1 MEFGELKKLDG
12 CSETEAVAIL
22 EKFVSANSQ
31 TFTFPNLDF
40 KLKKECVEAILTWL
54 KKPKEASKTS
64 IACLQ
69 AFRIISRDKS
79 NMQALTNEN
88 ALMTLNKVAG
98 IQHYATQD
106 ADAVAVDIVPT
117 DQAVIVEAQKCLCNI
132 IFNSIEAQRFCCK
145 SGCVDGV
152 VQRLKT
158 YGDPEVQFDVKF
170 FDMRI
175 LFLLT
180 ALPSCVETR
189 PRVRYELHGFTY
201 LMEVLDL
208 TLRDAESQT
217 SGLTDQQ
224 VELCAEILKILFN
237 LTISMEKKSVD
248 EEEEAHFMRLVSI
261 LHDLLMCTIMSKD
274 KHDDLQS
281 HIVNLLINI
290 PADFYEELLAPIV
303 EEDERAGDRQ
313 EIEFDGKNMEAI
325 WVILQFLDHRLSVTT
340 KNMKEN
346 LAPILHCLCEACRHN
361 RAIRKFCR
369 LKVLPPLRGE
379 VKRLPED
386 GDSLRNKLCKLLTS
400 PVTEVK
406 DLVAHFIFILCKEN
420 VNRMVKYTGYGNCA
434 GLLAQFGLL
443 KLGDSGE
450 RRGVYSSNS
459 EDSDTEEYRDLKD
472 EINPVTGRWE
482 PEKRDPMEGM
492 TDEQKEYEAEKLID
506 AIDKLQRQGIIQPC
520 RVGEDGKPVPVEHVL
535 ELVEARGGKEIKKT
549 SEEGAKGGDDS
560 KNQGN

>member
-1 MEFGELKKLDG
+1 MKKLD
-12 CSETEAVAIL
+12 CLSEPDAVGIL

-40 KLKKECVEAILTWL
+40 NLKRDCVEAILTWL
-54 KKPKEASKTS
+54 KKPNVEPKTS

-88 ALMTLNKVAG
+88 SLMTLIKVAG

-106 ADAVAVDIVPT
+106 VDDVAVDIVPT
-117 DQAVIVEAQKCLCNI
+117 DQAVIVEAQKCLCNV

-180 ALPSCVETR
+180 ALPSCIETR

-217 SGLTDQQ
+217 AGLTDQQ

-237 LTISMEKKSVD
+237 LTISVEKKIVD

-261 LHDLLMCTIMSKD
+261 LHDLLMSTIMSKD
-274 KHDDLQS
+274 KQEDLQS

-290 PADFYEELLAPIV
+290 PADFYEELLTPMV
-303 EEDERAGDRQ
+303 EEEEKGGERQ

-325 WVILQFLDHRLSVTT
+325 WVILQFLDHRLSMAT
-340 KNMKEN
+340 KNMKES

-361 RAIRKFCR
+361 HAIRKFCR
-369 LKVLPPLRGE
+369 QKVLPPLRGE

-443 KLGDSGE
+443 KLGDSGQ
-450 RRGVYSSNS
+450 RKGDYSSNS
-459 EDSDTEEYRDLKD
+459 EDSDTEEYLDLKD

-482 PEKRDPMEGM
+482 PEKRDPMAGM

-535 ELVEARGGKEIKKT
+535 ELVEGKATAET
-549 SEEGAKGGDDS
+549 TGEGAQGGSDG
-560 KNQGN
+560 KHHGN

>member
-1 MEFGELKKLDG
+1 MEFSELKSLNNS
-12 CSETEAVAIL
+12 SEIEAVIIL
-22 EKFVSANSQ
+22 EKFITAYSQ
-31 TFTFPNLDF
+31 VFTFPDLDIQ
-40 KLKKECVEAILTWL
+40 LKKECVEAILKWL
-54 KKPKEASKTS
+54 KKPQIAPKTS

-69 AFRIISRDKS
+69 AFRIISRDKT

-88 ALMTLNKVAG
+88 ALSTLIMVAG
-98 IQHYATQD
+98 IQHYAQQD
-106 ADAVAVDIVPT
+106 VDDAAVSISSD
-117 DQAVIVEAQKCLCNI
+117 DQSVIVEAQKCLCNV
-132 IFNSIEAQRFCCK
+132 IFNSIEAQRYCCK

-158 YGDPEVQFDVKF
+158 YGDPDVQFDVKF

-180 ALPSCVETR
+180 ALPACVETR
-189 PRVRYELHGFTY
+189 PKVRYELHGFTY

-208 TLRDAESQT
+208 TLRDAENQDK
-217 SGLTDQQ
+217 GLTDQQ

-261 LHDLLMCTIMSKD
+261 LHDLLMSTIMSKD
-274 KHDDLQS
+274 KQEDLQS

-290 PADFYEELLAPIV
+290 PADFYEELLTPMV
-303 EEDERAGDRQ
+303 DDDKGMDNKDTEY
-313 EIEFDGKNMEAI
+313 DGKNMEAI
-325 WVILQFLDHRLSVTT
+325 HVILEFLDHRLRSTT
-340 KNMKEN
+340 KNVKES

-369 LKVLPPLRGE
+369 LKVLPPLRSE
-379 VKRLPED
+379 VKRLPEE

-406 DLVAHFIFILCKEN
+406 DLVAHFLFILCKEN

-443 KLGDSGE
+443 KLGDSGQ
-450 RRGVYSSNS
+450 RKGDYSSNS
-459 EDSDTEEYRDLKD
+459 EDSETEEYAELKD
-472 EINPVTGRWE
+472 GVNPVTGRWE
-482 PEKRDPMEGM
+482 EHKADPMAGM
-492 TDEQKEYEAEKLID
+492 SDEQKEYEANQLINT
-506 AIDKLQRQGIIQPC
+506 IDKLQRQGVIEPC
-520 RVGEDGKPVPVEHVL
+520 RVGEDGKPVPLEHVL
-535 ELVEARGGKEIKKT
+535 ELLEGQSGAEGG
-549 SEEGAKGGDDS
+549 SDAPEED
-560 KNQGN
+560 

>member
-12 CSETEAVAIL
+12 CSETDAVAIL

-31 TFTFPNLDF
+31 SFTFPNLDF

-54 KKPKEASKTS
+54 KNPKAASKTS

-88 ALMTLNKVAG
+88 TLMTLSKVAG

-106 ADAVAVDIVPT
+106 VDDVAVDIVPT
-117 DQAVIVEAQKCLCNI
+117 DQSVIVEAQKCLCNV

-248 EEEEAHFMRLVSI
+248 ESSEEEEAHFMRLVSI
-261 LHDLLMCTIMSKD
+261 LHDLLMSTITSKD
-274 KHDDLQS
+274 KQDDLQS

-290 PADFYEELLAPIV
+290 PADFYEELLAPMV

-325 WVILQFLDHRLSVTT
+325 WVILQFLDHRLGMTN

-361 RAIRKFCR
+361 HAIRKFCR
-369 LKVLPPLRGE
+369 QKV
-379 VKRLPED
+379 
-386 GDSLRNKLCKLLTS
+386 
-400 PVTEVK
+400 
-406 DLVAHFIFILCKEN
+406 
-420 VNRMVKYTGYGNCA
+420 
-434 GLLAQFGLL
+434 
-443 KLGDSGE
+443 
-450 RRGVYSSNS
+450 
-459 EDSDTEEYRDLKD
+459 
-472 EINPVTGRWE
+472 
-482 PEKRDPMEGM
+482 
-492 TDEQKEYEAEKLID
+492 
-506 AIDKLQRQGIIQPC
+506 
-520 RVGEDGKPVPVEHVL
+520 
-535 ELVEARGGKEIKKT
+535 
-549 SEEGAKGGDDS
+549 
-560 KNQGN
+560 